1 MNMFGNSALLGPG
14 PQSPPQSSNLS
25 QFSLQDDFNS
35 NKLSGKKYLNSFGA
49 SKDMSFSK
57 QYDENEGA
65 GSSFMRRNNNFSQ
78 DDKRLDSQ
86 FNVFVQ
92 NYSQDRKS
100 QDMQPI
106 KQKQNK
112 NIANQ
117 SGDYGGILQFGS
129 DFSNASFQSKKHNQQ
144 KQNKIQNAVEEDNS
158 ISNSP
163 RQLSPGHQMMLK
175 KSLEYLTPNII
186 DQGLK
191 QLRQMNEVTQSR
203 PLASASIIYNHCI
216 DEEEIV
222 NNIKGLARE
231 LKNIGAIEKE
241 LQIEYNEKMKDKTEV
256 TEKKKQNYEIFTRL
270 YKDAEEKLEKQKHY
284 QLEAE
289 RQIEKMTNLSAVN
302 KKSEHILK
310 EKSNYVKIQDRVD
323 QIIKQKRTKIDQAHL
338 LIRAEENQQIKQNS
352 LQKRSQVNLLNQ
364 NMQNLALDY
373 SQSTE
378 NNFTVNSNIYKA
390 QDKDKSFSLSQ
401 AEINANNNQ
410 EYGNKGYTKRQLEE
424 FINRNER
431 KKQIVHEQIL
441 EKKLQKEQKELQSAT
456 FHPKIN
462 KKSEQIAQASWE
474 PIEERVEKMQEKI
487 IEKRRKQCESE
498 YSKYSYSPLINR
510 KSSQIATK
518 LNRTPLNKSYNN
530 LNRSLTPFNK
540 SLNQT
545 QDLSTSRNQ
554 NPSSKNISQRP
565 QTAFEKSKN
574 LLSTTQ
580 IKQIIQKNDSQ
591 LNITSFNRNDS
602 SNKMKQNQIQGKS
615 SQTVASDN
623 VSLPSR
629 QEKVNLNELQKE
641 DYFQNFTQQY
651 ALQKDQSAKLNRQN
665 SQLSGNS
672 KPSSINQVI
681 EKQQDQIKQNPII
694 QQFQNKQRS
703 ISQIT
708 ANQQNEA
715 KSPVTINKTA
725 NNQQAKSIPL
735 NKDNKFLL
743 NMLNKYK

>member
-1 MNMFGNSALLGPG
+1 MRRDNSFF
-14 PQSPPQSSNLS
+14 N
-25 QFSLQDDFNS
+25 QDDR
-35 NKLSGKKYLNSFGA
+35 K
-49 SKDMSFSK
+49 
-57 QYDENEGA
+57 
-65 GSSFMRRNNNFSQ
+65 
-78 DDKRLDSQ
+78 LDSQ

-92 NYSQDRKS
+92 NYSQERKS
-100 QDMQPI
+100 QELQTI
-106 KQKQNK
+106 KQKQHK
-112 NIANQ
+112 NFGNQ
-117 SGDYGGILQFGS
+117 SGEHGNIIQFGS
-129 DFSNASFQSKKHNQQ
+129 DFSNGSFQSKKNNQQ
-144 KQNKIQNAVEEDNS
+144 KQNKFQATGEEDNS
-158 ISNSP
+158 IYNSP
-163 RQLSPGHQMMLK
+163 RQLSPGHQLMLK

-191 QLRQMNEVTQSR
+191 QLRQMNEPSQTK

-216 DEEEIV
+216 DEDEIL

-241 LQIEYNEKMKDKTEV
+241 LQIEYDEKMKDKTEV

-310 EKSNYVKIQDRVD
+310 EKSNYVKIQERVD

-338 LIRAEENQQIKQNS
+338 LLRAEENQQIKQS
-352 LQKRSQVNLLNQ
+352 SYKKRSQTNLLNQ
-364 NMQNLALDY
+364 NMHNLALDY

-378 NNFTVNSNIYKA
+378 NNLTVNSNIYKA
-390 QDKDKSFSLSQ
+390 QDKDKSFTLSQ
-401 AEINANNNQ
+401 ADINANNNY
-410 EYGNKGYTKRQLEE
+410 EYNNRGYTKRQLEE

-431 KKQIVHEQIL
+431 KKQITHEQIL
-441 EKKLQKEQKELQSAT
+441 EQKLQKEQKELQSAT

-462 KKSEQIAQASWE
+462 KKSELIVQASWE
-474 PIEERVEKMQEKI
+474 PIEERIEKMQEKI

-498 YSKYSYSPLINR
+498 FSKYSYSPLINR

-545 QDLSTSRNQ
+545 QDLSTSRNL
-554 NPSSKNISQRP
+554 NH
-565 QTAFEKSKN
+565 SKN
-574 LLSTTQ
+574 LNQRPKTSMEKNRNLQSTTQ
-580 IKQIIQKNDSQ
+580 INQKIQKNDSQ
-591 LNITSFNRNDS
+591 VNITSFNRNDS
-602 SNKMKQNQIQGKS
+602 SNKMKQNQIQGKN
-615 SQTVASDN
+615 SQMVASDN
-623 VSLPSR
+623 VSIPSR
-629 QEKVNLNELQKE
+629 QEKINLNELQKE

-651 ALQKDQSAKLNRQN
+651 ALQKEQIMKLNRQN

-672 KPSSINQVI
+672 KPSSSTINQVI
-681 EKQQDQIKQNPII
+681 DKQQEQIKQIPII
-694 QQFQNKQRS
+694 QQQQNRQRS
-703 ISQIT
+703 TSQISG
-708 ANQQNEA
+708 NQQNEA
-715 KSPVTINKTA
+715 KSPISKAV
-725 NNQQAKSIPL
+725 NNQQTKSVPL
-735 NKDNKFLL
+735 NKDNKFIL